1 MSNQNELPEVT
12 YQFKQDP
19 EAIGR
24 TPGDQVGK
32 VLEQADFVE
41 EAIEDET
48 TDIHQINDVVIQLH
62 HDIESFWRALA
73 RKYGQG
79 YVDEVF
85 QRHEERQEKVMQS
98 DAV

>member
-1 MSNQNELPEVT
+1 MSNKNETPEVT
-12 YQFKQDP
+12 YQFPQDP
-19 EAIGR
+19 EATSR

-48 TDIHQINDVVIQLH
+48 TDIHQINDVVVQLH

-73 RKYGQG
+73 RKYGQD
-79 YVDEVF
+79 YVDAIF
-85 QRHEERQEKVMQS
+85 QRHEDKLVERDSV
-98 DAV
+98 